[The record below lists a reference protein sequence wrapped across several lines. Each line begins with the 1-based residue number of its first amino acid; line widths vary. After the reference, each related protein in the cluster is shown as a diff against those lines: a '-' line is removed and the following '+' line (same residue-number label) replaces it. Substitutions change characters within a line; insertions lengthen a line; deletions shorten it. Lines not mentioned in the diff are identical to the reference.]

1 MASEEKDSGD
11 WPAEFEAEYQRVRP
25 LGKGAYGLVW
35 LARRRGTEGGKE
47 DGTAADRSHLDDD
60 PPLVAVKRIGTDPN
74 NSTEVEYARREIAIL
89 AELRH
94 PCVIRLI
101 REYPPASDSVVI
113 AMTLAPGP
121 NLRDL
126 IWDGGALGL
135 CLARLVSRHA
145 VAAVSYLHGRGV
157 IHRDLKPANI
167 VLVRRDGTGARDVYA
182 NETLWAGTEGDDLGA
197 EAAASI
203 EARWKAVLVDL
214 GFARALAPADL
225 REGDGRRRLR
235 SSIVMES
242 EAIADQVGKDAEEA
256 EIEIRWGSV
265 APSRRNLSV
274 APSRRN
280 LRMSALGTIA
290 FAAPEIK
297 YKARSKD
304 AIANADVLS
313 SAVADYGM
321 TADAYSMGIT
331 IREMLT
337 GVPSHV
343 QDIAGYIRDE
353 NSLLVKLFTCCS
365 RRPGEGKRHMTYRL
379 PSALPGDA
387 SRLVKDLTIKKEEE
401 RSSVRQAQANT
412 WICGREG
419 EAKYELPMGDNPSK
433 HGDPVNFL
441 KCAGN

>member
-225 REGDGRRRLR
+225 
-235 SSIVMES
+235 ES

-256 EIEIRWGSV
+256 EIEIKWGSV

-274 APSRRN
+274 TPSRRN
-280 LRMSALGTIA
+280 LRMSALGTMA

-331 IREMLT
+331 IRGM
-337 GVPSHV
+337 
-343 QDIAGYIRDE
+343 
-353 NSLLVKLFTCCS
+353 
-365 RRPGEGKRHMTYRL
+365 RL
-379 PSALPGDA
+379 G
-387 SRLVKDLTIKKEEE
+387 
-401 RSSVRQAQANT
+401 
-412 WICGREG
+412 W
-419 EAKYELPMGDNPSK
+419 
-433 HGDPVNFL
+433 
-441 KCAGN
+441 

>member
-1 MASEEKDSGD
+1 
-11 WPAEFEAEYQRVRP
+11 
-25 LGKGAYGLVW
+25 
-35 LARRRGTEGGKE
+35 
-47 DGTAADRSHLDDD
+47 
-60 PPLVAVKRIGTDPN
+60 
-74 NSTEVEYARREIAIL
+74 
-89 AELRH
+89 
-94 PCVIRLI
+94 
-101 REYPPASDSVVI
+101 
-113 AMTLAPGP
+113 
-121 NLRDL
+121 
-126 IWDGGALGL
+126 
-135 CLARLVSRHA
+135 
-145 VAAVSYLHGRGV
+145 
-157 IHRDLKPANI
+157 
-167 VLVRRDGTGARDVYA
+167 
-182 NETLWAGTEGDDLGA
+182 
-197 EAAASI
+197 
-203 EARWKAVLVDL
+203 
-214 GFARALAPADL
+214 
-225 REGDGRRRLR
+225 
-235 SSIVMES
+235 
-242 EAIADQVGKDAEEA
+242 
-256 EIEIRWGSV
+256 
-265 APSRRNLSV
+265 
-274 APSRRN
+274 
-280 LRMSALGTIA
+280 MSALGTIA

-365 RRPGEGKRHMTYRL
+365 SRPGEGKRHMTYRL
-379 PSALPGDA
+379 PNALPGDA